1 MSEFSD
7 LIKDVKPTLVDF
19 YATWCG
25 PCKMQ
30 GPILE
35 QVKQRLGDKVNII
48 KIDVDKN
55 PELAQEYRIQSV
67 PTLILFK
74 DNRAVWRGYGVHQAD
89 MLEAK
94 LIEHIPTKSDE

>member
-1 MSEFSD
+1 MNEFND
-7 LIKDVKPTLVDF
+7 IIKDQKPTLVDF

-30 GPILE
+30 GPILDE
-35 QVKQRLGDKVNII
+35 VKTTLGDSANIV

-55 PELAQEYRIQSV
+55 EKLSEMYRIQSV

-74 DNRAVWRGYGVHQAD
+74 AGEVVWRGSGVHRTTQLVD
-89 MLEAK
+89 K
-94 LIEHIPTKSDE
+94 LREYIS